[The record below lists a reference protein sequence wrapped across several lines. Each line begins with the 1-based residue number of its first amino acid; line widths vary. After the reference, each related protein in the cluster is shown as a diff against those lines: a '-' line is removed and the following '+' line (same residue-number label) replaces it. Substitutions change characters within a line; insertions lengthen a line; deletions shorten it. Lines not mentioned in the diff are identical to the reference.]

1 MRGNYNMN
9 TIKFKKKRV
18 RMIAHRGLS
27 GIETENTNAAFV
39 AAGNR
44 SYYGIETDVYRTSN
58 GRFVLGHDDNL
69 RRIAGED
76 IRLEGSSL
84 EALQSIILYD
94 KDGTKNR
101 CDLRPASLENYLS
114 ICKKYEK
121 HAILEL
127 KSEFTDEEI
136 EKIIYIINEFDYT
149 KNLTF
154 ISFNYEN
161 LLKVRRVLPKQ
172 SVQYLFWKVTDEE
185 IERLKRDKI
194 DVDVWCKELTKE
206 QIDACHEAGLKVNCW
221 TVDSAEDAER
231 FAEWGIDYITSNILE

>member
-1 MRGNYNMN
+1 MN